1 MRLMMLHRNL
11 GFGGAEMLVVAVG
24 AGLKKRGHDV
34 RVVTFYDNN
43 PVGDQLRECEVP
55 VECLGKRGRWDIAR
69 FGCSF
74 LSAVRRFQP
83 DILYTVLPDS
93 NLVALTA
100 RLAKPNLKLVW
111 GVSVAYLDLRPY
123 DFVTRTSYWLEARL
137 AGLADL
143 VISNS
148 NAGVKA
154 AISRGFPS
162 KTMHVVPNGV
172 DMDHYRP
179 DPLARDRLRAEWH
192 VGRNENLVGM
202 IGRLDPQK
210 DIPTFLAAA
219 EAVARS
225 DKSLRFVI
233 VGDGAE
239 EYRAELKALCAK
251 LGLADRTLWIPAR
264 PDIGAVYNALDL
276 IVISASAEGTSYALV
291 QAMACGTSAVVTRA
305 GDNWLAVGSWGE
317 VAPPRDPAALA
328 DAVKRQ
334 LARLGVDHDGVA
346 AGCRQ
351 HIRDNFSIQAL
362 VAKTEALM
370 LSLQPERNTL
380 MPSLGN
386 C

>member
-1 MRLMMLHRNL
+1 MMLHRNL

-24 AGLKKRGHDV
+24 AGLKGRGHDV

-43 PVGDQLRECEVP
+43 PLGSQLTERGVP

-100 RLAKPNLKLVW
+100 RLAKPSLKLIW

-137 AGLADL
+137 ARLADL

-148 NAGVKA
+148 NAGLKA

-162 KTMHVVPNGV
+162 KAMRVVPNGV
-172 DMDHYRP
+172 DLDHYRP
-179 DPLARDRLRAEWH
+179 DPLARRRLRAEWH
-192 VGRNENLVGM
+192 IGGYERLVGM

-219 EAVARS
+219 QAVVRS

-233 VGDGAE
+233 VGDGPA
-239 EYRAELKALCAK
+239 EYRAELQTLCAK
-251 LGLADRTLWIPAR
+251 LGLTDRTLWIPAR
-264 PDIGAVYNALDL
+264 PDIDAVYNALDL
-276 IVISASAEGTSYALV
+276 MVISASAEGTSYALV
-291 QAMACGTSAVVTRA
+291 QAMACGTSAVVTQA
-305 GDNWLAVGSWGE
+305 GDNWLAIGSWGE
-317 VAPPRDPAALA
+317 VAPRRDSTALA
-328 DAVKRQ
+328 DAVRRQ
-334 LARLGVDHDGVA
+334 LARLAIDHDRIA

-351 HIRDNFSIQAL
+351 HIRDNFSIEAL
-362 VAKTEALM
+362 VVKTEALM
-370 LSLQPERNTL
+370 LSVQAEKNALKRG
-380 MPSLGN
+380 LGN

>member
-1 MRLMMLHRNL
+1 MVLHRNL

-24 AGLKKRGHDV
+24 AGLRSRGHDV

-43 PVGDQLRECEVP
+43 PLGGQLTERGVR

-100 RLAKPNLKLVW
+100 RLAKPSLKLVW

-137 AGLADL
+137 ARLADL

-162 KTMHVVPNGV
+162 KAMRVVPNGV
-172 DMDHYRP
+172 DLDHYRP
-179 DPLARDRLRAEWH
+179 DPLARRRLRAEWRI
-192 VGRNENLVGM
+192 GDDERLVGM

-225 DKSLRFVI
+225 DKSLRFVVI
-233 VGDGAE
+233 GDGPA
-239 EYRAELKALCAK
+239 EYRAELQTLCAK
-251 LGLADRTLWIPAR
+251 LGLTDRTLWIPAG

-276 IVISASAEGTSYALV
+276 MVISASAEGTSYALV
-291 QAMACGTSAVVTRA
+291 QAMACGTSAVVTQA
-305 GDNWLAVGSWGE
+305 GDNWLAIGSWGE
-317 VAPPRDPAALA
+317 VAPPRDSTALA
-328 DAVKRQ
+328 DAVRRQ
-334 LARLGVDHDGVA
+334 LARLAVDHDGIA

-351 HIRDNFSIQAL
+351 HIRDNFSIEAL

-370 LSLQPERNTL
+370 LSVQAERNAL
-380 MPSLGN
+380 KPGLEN